1 MNDIKQRQLLKVGI
15 YSLSLLWIFTGLTS
29 LFFARDIGYQTLAN
43 VGIDGFLA
51 SFLIGAGGLVDILL
65 GLWLLSRK
73 QLRLCC
79 ITQVLIIV
87 TYTLL
92 LSMIAPSYWLHPF
105 GPVTKNIPILVLIGL
120 VYLDAERV

>member
-1 MNDIKQRQLLKVGI
+1 MNNIKQSQLISAGI
-15 YSLSLLWIFTGLTS
+15 YALSLLWIFTGLTS

-43 VGIDGFLA
+43 VGVDGFLA

-79 ITQVLIIV
+79 IVQVLIIV

-105 GPVTKNIPILVLIGL
+105 GPITKNIPILVLIGL
-120 VYLDAERV
+120 VYLDAESA